1 MQAQQQQICTT
12 EPETPCLLG
21 HPEPNI
27 TQSGTELILSLA
39 ILIRSVAL
47 LIQVLA
53 PIVRKSNK

>member
-1 MQAQQQQICTT
+1 MQTQQQHICTT

-27 TQSGTELILSLA
+27 THLGTELILSLA

>member
-1 MQAQQQQICTT
+1 MQDQQQICTT
-12 EPETPCLLG
+12 EPTTPSVSG
-21 HPEPNI
+21 HPKPNI
-27 TQSGTELILSLA
+27 MYSGTELILSLA